1 MKLLLKLVITAILF
15 FVPNGYC
22 SELILPKSVP
32 IITITDT
39 VTATIYNE
47 GVITASGVKLDQKH
61 PEKHKIIAISRDLI
75 GKYNLGDSVNVI
87 GTGKYDG
94 IYYIQDK
101 MHKKWSKKIDIL
113 INPRDGINKF
123 YNVVIC
129 KL

>member
-1 MKLLLKLVITAILF
+1 MKLILKLVITAILF

-22 SELILPKSVP
+22 SEPVLPKFTP
-32 IITITDT
+32 IISITDT

-47 GVITASGVKLDQKH
+47 GHLTASGVRLDQKH
-61 PEKHKIIAISRDLI
+61 PEKHKIIAISRDLV
-75 GKYNLGDSVNVI
+75 GKYNFGDSVSII

-94 IYYIQDK
+94 IYYIQDL
-101 MHKKWSKKIDIL
+101 MHGRWRKKIDIL
-113 INPRDGINKF
+113 INPKDGINKF

>member
-1 MKLLLKLVITAILF
+1 MKLILKLVITAILF

-22 SELILPKSVP
+22 SESVLPKPIP
-32 IITITDT
+32 IISITDT

-47 GVITASGVKLDQKH
+47 GHLTASGIKLDQKN

-75 GKYNLGDSVNVI
+75 GKYNFGDSVSI
-87 GTGKYDG
+87 MGTGKYDG
-94 IYYIQDK
+94 IYYIQDL
-101 MHKKWSKKIDIL
+101 MHGRWRKKIDIL
-113 INPRDGINKF
+113 INPKDGINKF